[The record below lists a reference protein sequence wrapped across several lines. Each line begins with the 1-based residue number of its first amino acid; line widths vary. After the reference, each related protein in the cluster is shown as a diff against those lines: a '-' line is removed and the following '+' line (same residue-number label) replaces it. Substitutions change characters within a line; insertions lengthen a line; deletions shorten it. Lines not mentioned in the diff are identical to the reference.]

1 MLKKIIALALVIMGL
16 VGIMIPAAMAENTN
30 VRKYASPVTM
40 YVKSQNGGPLNVRTA
55 PVITKTNCIGQ
66 INYGKAVKVIGTAAS
81 SSDWV
86 AISFNNRT
94 AFVMV
99 QYLSSVKPTKAE
111 TEQAYITHQMNHF
124 KVITNRFAVIAHPE
138 NPATGWVN
146 FRQKRDHQAHRR
158 PRPYRDRRDPRMV
171 PGHRLRDRQDR
182 FREQG
187 VCDKVNSLNIKSPE
201 KGLFLLRSCWL

>member
-16 VGIMIPAAMAENTN
+16 VGIMIPPAMAENTN
-30 VRKYASPVTM
+30 VRKYSSPVTM
-40 YVKSQNGGPLNVRTA
+40 YVKTQNGGPLNVRTA

-124 KVITNRFAVIAHPE
+124 KVITNRFLVVAHPE

-146 FRQKRDHQAHRR
+146 FRSQPGTGKNVITKLTEGRVLTVTGETPEWYQAIDSVTGKTGFVSKA
-158 PRPYRDRRDPRMV
+158 YV
-171 PGHRLRDRQDR
+171 T
-182 FREQG
+182 
-187 VCDKVNSLNIKSPE
+187 K
-201 KGLFLLRSCWL
+201 

>member
-30 VRKYASPVTM
+30 VRKYSSPVTM
-40 YVKSQNGGPLNVRTA
+40 YVKTQNGGPLNVRTA

-124 KVITNRFAVIAHPE
+124 KVITNRFVVIAHPE

-146 FRQKRDHQAHRR
+146 FRSQPGTGKNVITKLNEGRVLTVTGETPEWYQAIDSVTGKTGFVSKA
-158 PRPYRDRRDPRMV
+158 YV
-171 PGHRLRDRQDR
+171 T
-182 FREQG
+182 
-187 VCDKVNSLNIKSPE
+187 K
-201 KGLFLLRSCWL
+201 

>member
-30 VRKYASPVTM
+30 VKKYASPVTM

-99 QYLSSVKPTKAE
+99 QYLSSVKPTNAE
-111 TEQAYITHQMNHF
+111 IEQAYITHQMNHF
-124 KVITNRFAVIAHPE
+124 KVITNRFVVIAHPE

-146 FRQKRDHQAHRR
+146 FRTQPGTGKNVITKLTEGRVLTVTGETPEWYQAIDSVTGKTGFVSKA
-158 PRPYRDRRDPRMV
+158 YV
-171 PGHRLRDRQDR
+171 T
-182 FREQG
+182 
-187 VCDKVNSLNIKSPE
+187 K
-201 KGLFLLRSCWL
+201 

>member
-30 VRKYASPVTM
+30 VRKYSSPVTM
-40 YVKSQNGGPLNVRTA
+40 YVKTQNGGPLNVRTA

-86 AISFNNRT
+86 GISFNNRT

-99 QYLSSVKPTKAE
+99 QYLSSVKPTTAE
-111 TEQAYITHQMNHF
+111 TEQAYITHQTNHF

-146 FRQKRDHQAHRR
+146 FRSQPGTGKNVITKLNEGRVLTVTGETPEWYQAIDSVTGKTGFVSKA
-158 PRPYRDRRDPRMV
+158 YV
-171 PGHRLRDRQDR
+171 T
-182 FREQG
+182 
-187 VCDKVNSLNIKSPE
+187 K
-201 KGLFLLRSCWL
+201 

>member
-30 VRKYASPVTM
+30 VKKYASPVTM

-111 TEQAYITHQMNHF
+111 IEQAYITHQMNHF
-124 KVITNRFAVIAHPE
+124 KVITNRFVVIAHPE

-146 FRQKRDHQAHRR
+146 FRTQPGTGKNVITKLTEGRVLTVTGETPEWYQAIDSVTGKTGFVSKA
-158 PRPYRDRRDPRMV
+158 YV
-171 PGHRLRDRQDR
+171 T
-182 FREQG
+182 
-187 VCDKVNSLNIKSPE
+187 K
-201 KGLFLLRSCWL
+201 

>member
-30 VRKYASPVTM
+30 VRKYSSPVTM
-40 YVKSQNGGPLNVRTA
+40 YVKTQNGGPLNVRTA

-111 TEQAYITHQMNHF
+111 IEQAYITHQMHHF
-124 KVITNRFAVIAHPE
+124 KVITNRFVVIAHPE

-146 FRQKRDHQAHRR
+146 FRSQPGTGKNVITKLTEGRVLTVTGETPEWYQAIDSVTGKTGFVSKA
-158 PRPYRDRRDPRMV
+158 YV
-171 PGHRLRDRQDR
+171 T
-182 FREQG
+182 
-187 VCDKVNSLNIKSPE
+187 K
-201 KGLFLLRSCWL
+201 